1 VKFDELAGVLAGNR
15 TGIRA
20 LIGSSYDFQIKVG
33 LAERLYELV
42 RYLPED
48 KAAEVLDFAE
58 YVNERGALV
67 TRASR
72 DIDFS
77 VFDQVKA
84 TYDGEFNRAALYDRA
99 CLR

>member
-1 VKFDELAGVLAGNR
+1 MKACI
-15 TGIRA
+15 T
-20 LIGSSYDFQIKVG
+20 G

-42 RYLPED
+42 RTLPAE
-48 KAAEVLDFAE
+48 KAAEVLDYAE
-58 YVNERGALV
+58 YVKERGILV

-84 TYDGEFNRAALYDRA
+84 TYDGKFNRNDFYDRPG
-99 CLR
+99 L

>member
-1 VKFDELAGVLAGNR
+1 M
-15 TGIRA
+15 
-20 LIGSSYDFQIKVG
+20 G

-42 RYLPED
+42 RAMPAD

-58 YVNERGALV
+58 YVKARGTLV

-77 VFDQVKA
+77 VFDQVEA
-84 TYDGEFNRAALYDRA
+84 AYDGKFNREELYDRA

>member
-1 VKFDELAGVLAGNR
+1 M
-15 TGIRA
+15 
-20 LIGSSYDFQIKVG
+20 G

-42 RYLPED
+42 RAMPAE

-58 YVNERGALV
+58 YVKERGSLV

-84 TYDGEFNRAALYDRA
+84 TYDGKFNREELYDRA

>member
-1 VKFDELAGVLAGNR
+1 M
-15 TGIRA
+15 
-20 LIGSSYDFQIKVG
+20 G

-42 RYLPED
+42 RTLPAD

-58 YVNERGALV
+58 YVKERSTLV
-67 TRASR
+67 TRSSR

-77 VFDQVKA
+77 VFDQVQA
-84 TYDGEFNRAALYDRA
+84 TYDGKFNREELYDRA

>member
-1 VKFDELAGVLAGNR
+1 MGLAG
-15 TGIRA
+15 
-20 LIGSSYDFQIKVG
+20 
-33 LAERLYELV
+33 RLYELV
-42 RYLPED
+42 RAMPAE

-58 YVNERGALV
+58 YVKERGTLV

-77 VFDQVKA
+77 VFDQVKV
-84 TYDGEFNRAALYDRA
+84 TYDGKFNREELYDRD